1 MLTLFS
7 PAVRLMNALKYPVKF
22 CLIGLLTIVAI
33 GILVFQLVANNK
45 KNIEFSAK
53 EVVGVD
59 YLENL
64 ELLQTAL
71 QSLAQEQTSEQRT
84 RLSETRSRLAAIN
97 QHVGDSLS
105 ISNTWLRL
113 DQRLEALSK
122 GETVIDRSQLASLN
136 ASLADMVINVS
147 DNSNLTL
154 DPDIDTYYLMDTLAT
169 KLPSLVV
176 AAAKIEVL
184 ESVKGADKQNTPDK
198 FDRDI
203 WREQMAIYASN
214 IKNTLNDIKV
224 NIHKVYAY
232 NPALSK
238 GILRQLE
245 DLASSSADFDTQ
257 VQIMLRKSSEAD
269 AHSYLRLDTST
280 LLERSHRLHE
290 QVLPTLRELILIRI
304 ARHRS
309 TIYSDLSISLGFT
322 LALLYLMAGASIGVV
337 TTVGHV
343 ADAAGRFSNGDYS
356 VRIHIATRDDMQ
368 IIAIAFN
375 RLVENLANI
384 IRELQDENDARRQ
397 IEKELTKH
405 RDHLEDLVE
414 SRTSDL
420 VQQKA
425 EIELGNRNL
434 ALLGE
439 IGRDI
444 TTHLEA
450 NAVFESLLRH
460 VHGLL
465 DARTLCVYLLDASG
479 DDLVSA
485 CRSEDG
491 KPLLPEKVALSN
503 PVRYAAHCARERQD
517 ILLNLDPDIRD
528 PSHVPGTLVSLS
540 CLFAPL
546 LIGERLLGVMTI
558 QSPDQYAY
566 GTREQAVFRS
576 LCAYTA
582 IALDNAAT
590 YRHLN
595 QAMAELQ
602 SAETRLVGQNIVLQT
617 AMLEAEQANRAKS
630 AFLANMSHEIRTPLN
645 AILGYAQILRRSGNL
660 NQAQQNLLQPI
671 ARASDHLLSL
681 INDVLDLSKIEAGAM
696 QLRSSDF
703 SLHELGQDLQQLF
716 AARCLEKRLS
726 WHMELPE
733 NQDLVIHGDLSKLR
747 QVLIN
752 LLGNAVK
759 FTDQGGVN
767 LHIIRRADDQISFTV
782 LDSGPGLRDEDIKHL
797 FQAFHQGEVGIDK
810 GGTGLGLVI
819 AFRLVE
825 LMQGQLTAGN
835 RNGGGCHFEFVVPLP
850 IISVNNAVEMPLAFN
865 PKRLTKGTVLRVLV
879 VDDIADNRQVL
890 SLMLIDL
897 GADVVQAAHGREA
910 LSHLDQR
917 KFDVVFLD
925 IRMPVLDGPATLAI
939 IAERYGKSRP
949 KCIAISASTLEHE
962 TQLYASEGFDG
973 FLPKPF
979 TFESL
984 CTMLKVV
991 AQLEFELETNEIAEA
1006 PQLNASSTRVRVPS
1020 DLLEPLRIAAASG
1033 WISGLEQLLV
1043 ELAERDLESR
1053 QVADKLRALLD
1064 RCDLLGIEQILN
1076 HADIC
1081 EPSVTGQETRG
1092 RNERT

>member
-1 MLTLFS
+1 
-7 PAVRLMNALKYPVKF
+7 MNALKYPIKF
-22 CLIGLLTIVAI
+22 SLIGLLTIIAI
-33 GILVFQLVANNK
+33 GILVFQLVANNT

-59 YLENL
+59 YLESL

-71 QSLAQEQTSEQRT
+71 QGLAQAQTLEQRK
-84 RLSETRSRLAAIN
+84 RLDDARRSLTTVNRR
-97 QHVGDSLS
+97 VGDTLS
-105 ISNTWLRL
+105 MGNTWPNL
-113 DQRLEALSK
+113 DQQLQALSS
-122 GETVIDRSQLASLN
+122 GTTPIDSSQLASLN
-136 ASLADMVINVS
+136 ASVAEMVVAVA

-169 KLPSLVV
+169 KLPSLGV
-176 AAAKIEVL
+176 AIAKIEVL
-184 ESVKGADKQNTPDK
+184 ESARGIERQSAASKLDYDK
-198 FDRDI
+198 
-203 WREQMAIYASN
+203 WREQMAIYASS
-214 IKNTLNDIKV
+214 IKNTMTNIEV
-224 NIHKVYAY
+224 NIQKVYAY
-232 NPALSK
+232 NPSLHQ
-238 GILRQLE
+238 GILRQQE
-245 DLASSSADFDTQ
+245 DLAATAAEFDALVQ
-257 VQIMLRKSSEAD
+257 VLLRDGNESNERNKAK
-269 AHSYLRLDTST
+269 LST
-280 LLERSHRLHE
+280 VALLERSHHMHQ
-290 QVLPTLRELILIRI
+290 QVLPALRDLILVRI

-337 TTVGHV
+337 STVGHV

-368 IIAIAFN
+368 IIAAAFN

-384 IRELQDENDARRQ
+384 IRELQAENGARRQ
-397 IEKELTKH
+397 IEKELTEH
-405 RDHLEDLVE
+405 RDHLEELVE

-450 NAVFESLLRH
+450 NAIFESLIRH

-465 DARTLCVYLLDASG
+465 DARTLCIYLLDESG
-479 DDLVSA
+479 DNLVSA
-485 CRSEDG
+485 CRAEDG
-491 KPLLPEKVALSN
+491 KPLAPEKVALSN
-503 PVRYAAHCARERQD
+503 PVRYVAHCARERQD
-517 ILLNLDPDIRD
+517 ILLNLNPDIRD

-558 QSPDQYAY
+558 QSPDQQAY
-566 GTREQAVFRS
+566 GKREQAVFRS

-590 YRHLN
+590 YRHLR
-595 QAMAELQ
+595 QAMSELQ
-602 SAETRLVGQNIVLQT
+602 TAETRLVGQNIALQT
-617 AMLEAEQANRAKS
+617 AMQAAEQANRAKS

-660 NQAQQNLLQPI
+660 NSTQQNLLQPI

-696 QLRSSDF
+696 QLRNSDF
-703 SLHELGQDLQQLF
+703 SLHELAQDLQQLF
-716 AARCLEKRLS
+716 AARCLERRLS
-726 WHMELPE
+726 WHMELSE
-733 NQDLVIHGDLSKLR
+733 SQDLVIHGDLSKLR

-759 FTDQGGVN
+759 FTDEGGVS
-767 LHIIRRADDQISFTV
+767 LQIARRADDQISFTV
-782 LDSGPGLRDEDIKHL
+782 LDSGPGLRDEDIRHL

-835 RNGGGCHFEFVVPLP
+835 RSGGGCHFEFVVPLP
-850 IISVNNAVEMPLAFN
+850 IVAVNSAIEIPLAFN
-865 PKRLTKGTVLRVLV
+865 PKRLSKGTVLRALV
-879 VDDIADNRQVL
+879 VDDIPDNRQVL
-890 SLMLIDL
+890 SLMLLDL
-897 GADVVQAAHGREA
+897 GAEVMQAVHGREA
-910 LSHLDQR
+910 LSHLDRQS
-917 KFDVVFLD
+917 FDVIFLD

-939 IAERYGKSRP
+939 ITERYGKSRP

-991 AQLEFELETNEIAEA
+991 AQLEFELELTELTGSA
-1006 PQLNASSTRVRVPS
+1006 QSSDAHTQTRVPS

-1043 ELAERDLESR
+1043 ELAGRDPESR
-1053 QVADKLRALLD
+1053 QV
-1064 RCDLLGIEQILN
+1064 
-1076 HADIC
+1076 
-1081 EPSVTGQETRG
+1081 
-1092 RNERT
+1092 